1 MLIGR
6 GDGLSNLCHVYG
18 FNHQQRVLKTFSG
31 PDCFHSKNGIV
42 QLLHLLGNLYVF
54 SSLFHLAWTLVLIET
69 DGILSAM
76 CPVCRFDCQ
85 GKVLETFPGPGYLRS

>member
-6 GDGLSNLCHVYG
+6 DDGLSNLCHGYW

-54 SSLFHLAWTLVLIET
+54 SSLFHLAWTLVLIER
-69 DGILSAM
+69 DGVLSAM
-76 CPVCRFDCQ
+76 CPVCRIDCQ